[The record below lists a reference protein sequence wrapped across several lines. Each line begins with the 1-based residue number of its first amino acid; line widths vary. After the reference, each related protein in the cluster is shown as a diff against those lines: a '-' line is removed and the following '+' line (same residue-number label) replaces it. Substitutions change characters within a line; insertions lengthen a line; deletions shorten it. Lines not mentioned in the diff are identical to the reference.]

1 MVITCIIHS
10 FYCIFAAQTKKQIV
24 MYKQI
29 RNLKK
34 GDLFAF
40 CGYVYSRGEYCLKSR
55 TYRCYVVANDGGL
68 LSLHDDFYPSDYVEI
83 V

>member
-1 MVITCIIHS
+1 
-10 FYCIFAAQTKKQIV
+10 

-29 RNLKK
+29 KKLKK

-40 CGYVYSRGEYCLKSR
+40 CGYVYSRGEYCSKSR
-55 TYRCYVVANDGGL
+55 TYCCHIVANDGDL
-68 LSLHDDFYPSDYVEI
+68 LSLHDYFYPSDYVEI

>member
-1 MVITCIIHS
+1 
-10 FYCIFAAQTKKQIV
+10 

-40 CGYVYSRGEYCLKSR
+40 CGCVYSRGEYCSKSR
-55 TYRCYVVANDGGL
+55 TYRCYFRD
-68 LSLHDDFYPSDYVEI
+68 SRFFYDEFYPSDYVEI